1 MIIENKGEF
10 DVSELTEH
18 KEHIKIIE
26 FKNISEI
33 LNLKLLS
40 DFKLL
45 TELKFSTCFVENN
58 RLDLSGTSINTLTI
72 SNCYFNIND
81 IIMPSSL
88 KHLIIRSTTITDF
101 KVYDKLKNIIK
112 LEYDLCDFIISPSNS
127 DVKNL
132 KVIEMISLT
141 NCKGLSDIDAYLQMN
156 IPVKLYLRN
165 TDTKTNIRSINDCID
180 LEIESYEKIKIKN
193 NSLIITS
200 HCNL

>member
-33 LNLKLLS
+33 INLKLLS

-81 IIMPSSL
+81 VIMPSSL

-101 KVYDKLKNIIK
+101 NIYENIKNIIK

-141 NCKGLSDIDAYLQMN
+141 NCKGLSDIDAFLQMN

-165 TDTKTNIRSINDCID
+165 TDTKTYIRSINDCID